1 MDSQQTP
8 ILTIKSLGK
17 SFENTGQDMATA
29 VINDISLDA
38 GMGEIISIVGPSG
51 CGKSTLLG
59 VLAGFDK
66 DYSGEVLYEKL
77 PISGPSPERGMVFQT
92 PALFDWLSVRDN
104 IGYGL
109 KIKKAARE
117 AIDSEVDKYISL
129 IGLEGF
135 ENFYPSQLSG
145 GMQQRVALA
154 RALIMNPSLLLMD
167 EPFSALDYQSRLEM
181 QNLMLRLWEV
191 HRPTILL
198 VTHDVEESILVAD
211 RIIVMS
217 KRPGSILREFKVPFG
232 RPRDISLMKN
242 PEFNNLK
249 ADILGL
255 LFDKDK
261 TK

>member
-8 ILTIKSLGK
+8 ILTIKSLSK
-17 SFENTGQDMATA
+17 SFENPEQDMATD
-29 VINDISLDA
+29 VIKDISLDA
-38 GMGEIISIVGPSG
+38 GVGEIISIVGPSG
-51 CGKSTLLG
+51 CGKSTMLG
-59 VLAGFDK
+59 VVAGFDK
-66 DYSGEVLYEKL
+66 DYSGEVLYENL

-217 KRPGSILREFKVPFG
+217 KRPGRILREFKVPFG
-232 RPRDISLMKN
+232 RPRNISLMKN

>member
-8 ILTIKSLGK
+8 ILTIKSLSK
-17 SFENTGQDMATA
+17 SFENPEQDMATD
-29 VINDISLDA
+29 VIKDISLDA
-38 GMGEIISIVGPSG
+38 GVGEILSIVGPSG
-51 CGKSTLLG
+51 CGKSTMLG
-59 VLAGFDK
+59 VVAGFDK
-66 DYSGEVLYEKL
+66 DYSGEVLYENL

-217 KRPGSILREFKVPFG
+217 KRPGRILREFKVPFG
-232 RPRDISLMKN
+232 RPRNISLMKN

-261 TK
+261 TI

>member
-1 MDSQQTP
+1 MDSLQTP
-8 ILTIKSLGK
+8 ILTIKSLSK
-17 SFENTGQDMATA
+17 SFENPGQDMATD
-29 VINDISLDA
+29 VIQEISLDA
-38 GMGEIISIVGPSG
+38 MMGEIISIVGPSG

-59 VLAGFDK
+59 VAAGFDK
-66 DYSGEVLYEKL
+66 DYSGDVLYENL
-77 PISGPSPERGMVFQT
+77 PISGPSPQRGIVFQT
-92 PALFDWLSVRDN
+92 PALFHWLSVKDN

-109 KIKKAARE
+109 NIKKTGRE
-117 AIDSEVDKYISL
+117 AIDSEVEKYISL

-154 RALIMNPSLLLMD
+154 RALIMKPRLLLMD

-181 QNLMLRLWEV
+181 QNLMLRLWQV

-217 KRPGSILREFKVPFG
+217 KRPGRIQREFKVPFG

-242 PEFNNLK
+242 QEFNNLK
-249 ADILGL
+249 ADILTL
-255 LFDKDK
+255 LFNKE
-261 TK
+261 